1 MQNGYVLY
9 QSGEDVRLEIYL
21 KNPSQ
26 QALDCLRC
34 GKAISFD
41 SPKDVPDSGE
51 LKFMNIEDGEI
62 SYDESKVRKE
72 ALDIL
77 RYRRN
82 EALEE
87 LDKACLRYITNQE
100 RLHNIEKYKQQLRD
114 LPETVDF
121 TSVKVPVDIGHVD
134 PPALT
139 MYKEVL

>member
-26 QALDCLRC
+26 IALGCLAS
-34 GKAISFD
+34 GKAIFFD

-51 LKFMNIEDGEI
+51 LKFMNIDDGEI
-62 SYDESKVRKE
+62 SYDESKVREE

-77 RYRRN
+77 RSRRN
-82 EALEE
+82 NALEE
-87 LDKACLRYITNQE
+87 LDKACLRYITNQDH
-100 RLHNIEKYKQQLRD
+100 LHNIEKYKQQLRD
-114 LPETVDF
+114 LPEIVDF

-134 PPALT
+134 PPLLT

>member
-26 QALDCLRC
+26 QALESLRV
-34 GKAISFD
+34 GKGISFD

-77 RYRRN
+77 RYKRN

-87 LDKACLRYITNQE
+87 LDKACLRHITNQDH
-100 RLHNIEKYKQQLRD
+100 LHNIEEYKQQLRD

-134 PPALT
+134 PPVLT